1 MHLLTRVMVAED
13 TPISLEI
20 WEKVLP
26 ASSISATCR
35 RWVMAWISLKVH
47 RSSKKR

>member
-26 ASSISATCR
+26 AYSISATCR